1 MYRILVVDDEK
12 TERECVRFLIAESG
26 LALEVSEAGDGLEAL
41 EKLKET
47 GGADI
52 LFTDVQM
59 PRMDGLELI
68 RQAEKLFPEMK
79 LLIFSSYADFEYART
94 ALTLGV
100 VNYILK
106 PVVPEDLKSSLEGL
120 IGQLDEEAASRRER
134 DERRTFLLQY
144 ALQLSISGNFDHAKA
159 EPAVLDQLKR
169 FRTMVLVD
177 FDGDFLENNSFVFY
191 ESLRCVLKL
200 DMESLNLSPNQALLM
215 LRTPGGGPAGA
226 GRTDV
231 FPYPGDVPD
240 PLLAVLQPSAC
251 GVFFPQ
257 GRLRGGGAA
266 DGTAVLGPAGACV
279 YGGNAGGR
287 EGGRG
292 WRNG

>member
-134 DERRTFLLQY
+134 DERQTFLLQY
-144 ALQLSISGNFDHAKA
+144 ALQLSISGNFDHTKA
-159 EPAVLDQLKR
+159 EP
-169 FRTMVLVD
+169 
-177 FDGDFLENNSFVFY
+177 
-191 ESLRCVLKL
+191 
-200 DMESLNLSPNQALLM
+200 
-215 LRTPGGGPAGA
+215 
-226 GRTDV
+226 
-231 FPYPGDVPD
+231 
-240 PLLAVLQPSAC
+240 AVLQPSAC

-266 DGTAVLGPAGACV
+266 DGTAVLGSAGACV

-287 EGGRG
+287 EGERG